1 MTATAQSETGALRKV
16 LLKHPR
22 WAFEGPQRIAEQW
35 SDLHYH
41 AAPDFERAVEEFEA
55 FAGILRDAGAEVVL
69 VEDAGDIGETTL
81 DSIYVRD
88 AAVVTDAGAI
98 VCAMGKASR
107 ADEPRALQAVLTD
120 AGIETAGAISGDG
133 RLEGGDVC
141 WLPGNRL
148 AVGRGYRSNDEGI
161 RQLAKLTRDVV
172 EEIVVVPLPH
182 WRGAADVF
190 HLMSILS
197 PVAADAVLVYSP
209 LLPVP
214 FREWLLHRGLRLVEV
229 AEQEFS
235 SMAGNVLAL
244 APGKCLML
252 DGNPRTRKRLEK
264 AGIEVLVYAGTEIS
278 RKGEGGPTCLTRP
291 LVRQE

>member
-1 MTATAQSETGALRKV
+1 MTAQSETGALRKV

-22 WAFEGPQRIAEQW
+22 CAFGGPQRIAEQW

-41 AAPDFERAVEEFEA
+41 AAPDFERAVDEFEA
-55 FAGILRDAGAEVVL
+55 FAEILRDAGADVVL
-69 VEDAGDIGETTL
+69 AEDGGETTL

-98 VCAMGKASR
+98 SCSMGKAAR
-107 ADEPRALQAVLTD
+107 FDEPRALQAALTD
-120 AGIETAGAISGDG
+120 AGIETAGAITGDG

-161 RQLAKLTRDVV
+161 RQLAELTRDVV

-182 WRGAADVF
+182 WRGPADVF

-209 LLPVP
+209 LLPVS

-229 AEQEFS
+229 AEQEFV
-235 SMAGNVLAL
+235 SMACNVLAL
-244 APGKCLML
+244 ADGNCLML
-252 DGNPRTRKRLEK
+252 DGNPLTRAALE
-264 AGIEVLVYAGTEIS
+264 ASGIEVAVYAGAEIS

-291 LVRQE
+291 LVREQ